1 MDKKSIEVGFLLVFH
16 IFLLEKAFA
25 DELFTCILQR
35 IARNTFLACK
45 LIVHV
50 LLPEDDIKFIG
61 IQWHHQVQR
70 WPKRL
75 VT

>member
-35 IARNTFLACK
+35 IAQNTFLARK
-45 LIVHV
+45 LIVH
-50 LLPEDDIKFIG
+50 LLSCEHTLILRKNF
-61 IQWHHQVQR
+61 
-70 WPKRL
+70 KK
-75 VT
+75 